1 MKAGY
6 DGSFRQES
14 MAFSSPEVIVIDDSS
29 DDEEQ
34 VLAFPSEERPV
45 KSEFYDPLPGSR
57 GEAARDGLGA
67 HIESSASTVDHHDV
81 DDCPSAKKRQR
92 ELFRSSV
99 GPFSDGKAAAALA
112 LKSRHAKRAPPP
124 TRLNSTIRKVAVR
137 RNSDSVGDLPV
148 TPSPPPDAKAMI
160 QSSPISKFAEA
171 TRSLTAQ
178 ATAAAPAKIFVDAPW
193 PPRVAYL
200 HDYYNPKTIKL
211 PYVHHFG
218 DCGCDD
224 PCKIDT
230 CRNARMNLLC
240 TDSCC
245 IWEELCSNRPRES
258 PKTRMGKPPGSMN
271 YSLPEVM
278 HMLAIT
284 KKILPQ
290 GKDMWESVAARYDAT
305 KDSHWPERDLES
317 LRRKFKSLYGLH
329 KPTGCADIPAH
340 VALAKAVKKLIDE
353 ASSVFITTDDDEEED
368 GQQPREGCQTPRP
381 PLGPP
386 GSSAG
391 LMQSTSSA
399 AASALQA
406 GSSREC
412 DVSGSAS
419 QDGTSSDN
427 FGGYESTG
435 TLPFSLS
442 DDDGPSADDMFSLEE
457 AFKAAAKP
465 SAKGVLKP
473 KVVSGA
479 AAKMASQ
486 SAKARITTD
495 ANKPKKSKT
504 TPTTGASAQ
513 SSTTPSTKQPTTADA
528 RERLRYPK
536 LSDTSDRLGGVNLA
550 DMRDAMK
557 KRPYEEFEEASYT
570 KQKRLKAEKAAAE
583 LKRQLS
589 TVEQT
594 AAGSGT
600 DLIKTIMVLRADA
613 EKVDME
619 RRREERQAD
628 REAMEERRRED
639 RREARQ
645 HMQDMLLM
653 LASLRNGAIPSVSL

>member
-34 VLAFPSEERPV
+34 VLAFPNEERPV

-57 GEAARDGLGA
+57 
-67 HIESSASTVDHHDV
+67 
-81 DDCPSAKKRQR
+81 AKKRQR

-99 GPFSDGKAAAALA
+99 GPFSDGKAAAAFA

-148 TPSPPPDAKAMI
+148 TPSPPPDSKAMI

-258 PKTRMGKPPGSMN
+258 PKVKVMQDAKTCQYAVETRMGKPPGSMN

-290 GKDMWESVAARYDAT
+290 GKDMWES
-305 KDSHWPERDLES
+305 
-317 LRRKFKSLYGLH
+317 
-329 KPTGCADIPAH
+329 
-340 VALAKAVKKLIDE
+340 
-353 ASSVFITTDDDEEED
+353 
-368 GQQPREGCQTPRP
+368 
-381 PLGPP
+381 
-386 GSSAG
+386 
-391 LMQSTSSA
+391 STSSA

-486 SAKARITTD
+486 SAKARITTE

-536 LSDTSDRLGGVNLA
+536 LSDTSDRL
-550 DMRDAMK
+550 
-557 KRPYEEFEEASYT
+557 
-570 KQKRLKAEKAAAE
+570 EKAAAE

>member
-258 PKTRMGKPPGSMN
+258 PKFVNRHLTDKSSYQASPTRMGKPPGSMN

-317 LRRKFKSLYGLH
+317 LRRKFKSL
-329 KPTGCADIPAH
+329 
-340 VALAKAVKKLIDE
+340 
-353 ASSVFITTDDDEEED
+353 SVFITTDDDEEED

>member
-57 GEAARDGLGA
+57 
-67 HIESSASTVDHHDV
+67 
-81 DDCPSAKKRQR
+81 AKKRQR

-258 PKTRMGKPPGSMN
+258 PKVKVMQDAKTCQYAVETRMGKPPGSMN

-305 KDSHWPERDLES
+305 KDSHWPERDLE
-317 LRRKFKSLYGLH
+317 
-329 KPTGCADIPAH
+329 T
-340 VALAKAVKKLIDE
+340 VKKLIDE